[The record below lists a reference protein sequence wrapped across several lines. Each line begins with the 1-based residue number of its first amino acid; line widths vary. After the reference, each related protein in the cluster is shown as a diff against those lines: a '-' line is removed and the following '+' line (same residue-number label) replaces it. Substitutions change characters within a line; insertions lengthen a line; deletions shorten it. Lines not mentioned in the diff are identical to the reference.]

1 MLILK
6 IGLVPD
12 RHGTRNSL
20 RQSALDPGF
29 HDVPPGPAR
38 ADGDANGVGDL
49 SPVFGNEPPG
59 PGPLAKRQ

>member
-12 RHGTRNSL
+12 RHGTGNSL

-29 HDVPPGPAR
+29 MTFRRVRHARTVMLMVPT
-38 ADGDANGVGDL
+38 
-49 SPVFGNEPPG
+49 
-59 PGPLAKRQ
+59 